1 MKRKPGAIGSAQ
13 NPHYNPGMKVLAFA
27 ASIALIGGCATH
39 PTAEPVPADKIP
51 VYESVT
57 GSPKVAAV
65 VKRLWAD
72 SWVTAFNVPSYTS
85 AGEAAADLKERAAA
99 LGGNGVVNFGCYRQ
113 TDAPDS
119 RLWCNGN
126 VVRFK

>member
-1 MKRKPGAIGSAQ
+1 MKAIA
-13 NPHYNPGMKVLAFA
+13 LA
-27 ASIALIGGCATH
+27 ASIALIAGCATQ
-39 PTAEPVPADKIP
+39 PQAEPVPADKIP

-72 SWVTAFNVPSYTS
+72 SWVSAFNVPSYAS
-85 AGEAAADLKERAAA
+85 AEEAAADLKERASA

-119 RLWCNGN
+119 RLWCNGT
-126 VVRFK
+126 VVRFR

>member
-1 MKRKPGAIGSAQ
+1 MKRKPGANGSAR
-13 NPHYNPGMKVLAFA
+13 NPHYNPGMKALAFA
-27 ASIALIGGCATH
+27 ASLSLIAGCAAH
-39 PTAEPVPADKIP
+39 PPVEPVPADKIP

-72 SWVTAFNVPSYTS
+72 SWVTAFNVPSYAS
-85 AGEAAADLKERAAA
+85 ADEAAADLKERASA
-99 LGGNGVVNFGCYRQ
+99 LGGDGVINFGCYHQ

-119 RLWCNGN
+119 RLWCNGT
-126 VVRFK
+126 VVRFR